1 MQRNSAFY
9 FSASFIIVSVTL
21 FINNPDSLRH
31 WTILMITYVSLFEI
45 IKIVIPFR
53 NISFKFLCLLLLLLV
68 LTLSA
73 PRGGGDNVPPPPCRF
88 FYRCI
93 LSGSALK
100 LILYDF
106 SSNFILNM
114 WSVKFFLISRI
125 ICQRVYRWPSVTA
138 AYYGIVDSLLHRLSL
153 VI

>member
-31 WTILMITYVSLFEI
+31 WTILMITYISLFEI

-114 WSVKFFLISRI
+114 WSVKFFFDQSNNLPA
-125 ICQRVYRWPSVTA
+125 CLSVT
-138 AYYGIVDSLLHRLSL
+138 INDCRLLWNCRFIATSP
-153 VI
+153 

>member
-114 WSVKFFLISRI
+114 WSVNFFFDQSNNLPA
-125 ICQRVYRWPSVTA
+125 CLSVT
-138 AYYGIVDSLLHRLSL
+138 INDCRLLWNCRFIATSP
-153 VI
+153 